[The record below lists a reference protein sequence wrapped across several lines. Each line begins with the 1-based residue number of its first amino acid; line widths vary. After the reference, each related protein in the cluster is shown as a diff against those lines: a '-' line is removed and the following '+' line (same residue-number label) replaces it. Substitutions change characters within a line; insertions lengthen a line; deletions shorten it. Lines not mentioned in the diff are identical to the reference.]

1 MSESPPIVFEIEL
14 VPMDLLRGYAFVAI
28 GQSRRSRL
36 FPVFLGGMAMTVL
49 AGLVR
54 IARGKAVPL
63 PAMLFLG
70 VLAFLLVLGPLALYG
85 LAARTHRSLPSPRAR
100 YTLDAEGLVV
110 ESGRHRERL
119 PWDRLV
125 RIETTP
131 HAVYLYS
138 SATAFRIVPRRGLP
152 DGVVDTLRTRFEA
165 ARSAA

>member
-1 MSESPPIVFEIEL
+1 MSDTAPIVFEIEL
-14 VPMDLLRGYAFVAI
+14 VPLDLLRGYAFVAF

-36 FPVFLGGMAMTVL
+36 FPLTLGGMAMTVL

-63 PAMLFLG
+63 PALVFLG
-70 VLAFLLVLGPLALYG
+70 VLACVLVFGPLALYA
-85 LAARTHRSLPSPRAR
+85 LAARAHRALPSPHAR

-125 RIETTP
+125 RVETTP

-152 DGVVDTLRTRFEA
+152 EGAVETLRARFEA
-165 ARSAA
+165 ARSGT